1 MKEKEEKRVAQA
13 GTGLEF
19 SIALDTTLI
28 WESSREQAELRKT
41 PELSMVT

>member
-28 WESSREQAELRKT
+28 WEILQRGSCVE
-41 PELSMVT
+41 